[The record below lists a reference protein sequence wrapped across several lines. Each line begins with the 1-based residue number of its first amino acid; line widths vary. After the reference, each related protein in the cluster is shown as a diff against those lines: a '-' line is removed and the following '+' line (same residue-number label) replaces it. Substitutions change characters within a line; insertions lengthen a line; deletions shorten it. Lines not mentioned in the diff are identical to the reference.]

1 MERAGLL
8 ILLAAVLAVA
18 WLEARSPVSAAIR
31 QRRPLTAWLAL
42 ETPTV
47 EVPRLYL
54 LFLSPAKGTADLIY
68 VPETTVVSGRNNT
81 LAKTYGVSRR
91 QGAARRDATK
101 AMADAE
107 EALLPPETAP
117 AYFYY
122 AKATDDGSEPP
133 LAGLHWLAARTRGTG
148 LWREVV
154 LQFGGRD
161 RGFGMDGFE
170 KLRLGV
176 ELHSLRDDDVRAA
189 YLPSG
194 EEVPR
199 YFAALAG
206 ASQTAERGEVEVLN
220 ATARSGAASKVTK
233 SLRARGIDVLNE
245 GNFPARDVT
254 IVYDRIG
261 RPRFAAKVR
270 RLLGC
275 PTAESATW
283 IDRTRVV
290 DASVVLGNDC
300 FGRE

>member
-8 ILLAAVLAVA
+8 VLLAVVLSVA
-18 WLEARSPVSAAIR
+18 WLEARSPVAAAAR
-31 QRRPLTAWLAL
+31 QGRPFTAWLAL
-42 ETPTV
+42 ETPAV

-54 LFLSPAKGTADLIY
+54 LFLSPGKGTADLIY

-81 LAKTYGVSRR
+81 LAKVYGVARR
-91 QGAARRDATK
+91 QGAVRRDAAK

-107 EALLPPETAP
+107 EAVLAPNAAP

-122 AKATDDGSEPP
+122 ARASDDGGEPP

-161 RGFGMDGFE
+161 RGFGVDGFE
-170 KLRLGV
+170 RLRLGV

-189 YLPSG
+189 YLPG
-194 EEVPR
+194 AEEIPR

-206 ASQTAERGEVEVLN
+206 TTEPAERRELEVLN
-220 ATARSGAASKVTK
+220 ATSRSGAASKVSK
-233 SLRARGIDVLNE
+233 ALRAKGLDVLNE
-245 GNFPARDVT
+245 GNAPARDVT

-270 RLLGC
+270 RLLDC